1 MMVFLLAGCDSYED
15 IVPSEDELG
24 LWEGNYIYQGNLR
37 TKTTGEN
44 TETLVSEVTYESK
57 TYEIDETLDYRYVNN
72 EIFLLVNA
80 TGPAENSYTNDDVC
94 LFLKYSPQNQE
105 TELYYFSNENY
116 SYAGVYFFTSEYIF
130 LRVDDEFVKIDL
142 STKEVIHIPLNGEY
156 YLVED
161 YLIIRENGIIQY
173 TSIDQIEFKTIAE
186 DNDYDYQF
194 RIVEKNDRKYLIFL
208 ASKLVEPHIYYSEL
222 SFIDI
227 ETNSMSVVWPFSN
240 NKRLKLIGDDYF
252 VIGDTR
258 GFEYVSRYDYTDS
271 GEREVL
277 TEYLIVN
284 DELYRT
290 NYSDMNISSE
300 KIYTFNPEYDY
311 TSAYVEKDGNIVI
324 CVKWVEKGSQLLPGC
339 VGSKKYYFNTERMV
353 LSEYSSSSSD
363 TTSTNPYNY
372 QQSIECGEFKYYF
385 EEERYGD
392 FWVSHTAYFLYRQN
406 LTTSKIDLM
415 QFFAFEGADIRGLR
429 FAEGFWNYEFCFSP
443 SYFLI
448 LSY

>member
-1 MMVFLLAGCDSYED
+1 MIMAAFLLTGCNLSYRD
-15 IVPSEDELG
+15 IVPNENELG

-44 TETLVSEVTYESK
+44 TEALVSEISYENK
-57 TYEIDETLDYRYVNN
+57 TYEIGDTLDYRFVNN

-80 TGPAENSYTNDDVC
+80 PWSTETSYTSDDVY

-105 TELYYFSNENY
+105 TEVYYFSHETY
-116 SYAGVYFFTSEYIF
+116 SFIDIYYFSSDYVILESDY
-130 LRVDDEFVKIDL
+130 EFVKIDL
-142 STKEVIHIPLNGEY
+142 STKEVIHIPLSGEY
-156 YLVED
+156 YLIGN
-161 YLIIRENGIIQY
+161 YLIISSNGIIQY
-173 TSIDQIEFKTIAE
+173 TSFDQIEFKTITE
-186 DNDYDYQF
+186 DNNYYYQF
-194 RIVEKNDRKYLIFL
+194 RIVEKNDRKFLIFL

-240 NKRLKLIGDDYF
+240 NKRLSLIGDDYF
-252 VIGDTR
+252 VIGETN
-258 GFEYVSRYDYTDS
+258 GFEYVSRYDYSDI

-277 TEYLIVN
+277 TKYLIVN
-284 DELYRT
+284 NELYRT
-290 NYSDMNISSE
+290 NYSDINISSE
-300 KIYTFNPEYDY
+300 KIYTFNPENDY
-311 TSAYVEKDGNIVI
+311 TSGYVEKSGNIVFTAT
-324 CVKWVEKGSQLLPGC
+324 WVEKGSQLFPGS
-339 VGSKKYYFNTERMV
+339 VESKKYLLDIETMV
-353 LSEYSSSSSD
+353 LSEYRESSAD
-363 TTSTNPYNY
+363 TGSNNY

-392 FWVSHTAYFLYRQN
+392 LWVSHTAYFLYRQN

-415 QFFAFEGADIRGLR
+415 QFFAFEGDIRGLR